1 MERLIVIN
9 SPVNHKLSQSWSFKL
24 VAKIVI
30 NAVVDEKIEIDIK
43 QYDNEKNKI
52 PFLAQRDAS
61 WIRLFFNDQTYLDLV
76 SSEILLI
83 GSESGILINLLGV
96 CDEFNDELVA
106 MRIANYAKKEGLRK
120 VSRTLE
126 FNYRKH
132 MGQQIKAKINGIMR
146 IKSNILI
153 DKFKYANN
161 RRQILKQAIELLVEK
176 KYVEENWVSVAGRVS
191 RELDRI
197 YNE

>member
-61 WIRLFFNDQTYLDLV
+61 WIRLFFNDQTYLDFV

-106 MRIANYAKKEGLRK
+106 TRIANYAKKEGLRK
-120 VSRTLE
+120 VSRKLE

-161 RRQILKQAIELLVEK
+161 RRKILKQAIGLLVEK